1 MCSNLFVEKY
11 FSSNSYWLVV
21 IVMVKVYSR
30 FAIAMFDHLFRVGK
44 LGCSKLIDWYSGDW
58 GWFLV
63 VVFWFEGEQLYKSM
77 VELEV
82 VGCGGLL

>member
-1 MCSNLFVEKY
+1 
-11 FSSNSYWLVV
+11 
-21 IVMVKVYSR
+21 MVKVYSR

-44 LGCSKLIDWYSGDW
+44 FGCSKLIDWYSGDW

-63 VVFWFEGEQLYKSM
+63 VVFWFEGEELYKSM

-82 VGCGGLL
+82 VGCGGMQCSVRAGGCWLWWLVVI

>member
-1 MCSNLFVEKY
+1 
-11 FSSNSYWLVV
+11 
-21 IVMVKVYSR
+21 MVKVYSR

-63 VVFWFEGEQLYKSM
+63 VVFWFEGEELHKSF
-77 VELEV
+77 VVVV
-82 VGCGGLL
+82 VGCCDWSGGMQCSGRAGGCWLW

>member
-1 MCSNLFVEKY
+1 
-11 FSSNSYWLVV
+11 
-21 IVMVKVYSR
+21 
-30 FAIAMFDHLFRVGK
+30 MFDQLFRVRK
-44 LGCSKLIDWYSGDW
+44 FGCSKLFDWYSGDW